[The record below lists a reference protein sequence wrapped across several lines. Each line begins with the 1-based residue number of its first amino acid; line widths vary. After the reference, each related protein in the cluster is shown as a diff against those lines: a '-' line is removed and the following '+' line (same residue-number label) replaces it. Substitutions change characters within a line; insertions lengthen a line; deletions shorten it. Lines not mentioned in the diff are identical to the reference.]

1 MTWSWKGFCTVCA
14 FAGATCLCVVT
25 GGAAAPLVS
34 AVAAPYV
41 IGGAV
46 ATGYFIG
53 DAADK
58 ESIEREKTLIQDQ
71 RYKDATSEADKQ
83 AQINNQNQT
92 LIQEIAGK
100 INGKIP
106 RQPHETDEYLNQQ
119 LVIAQS
125 NLKTGESR
133 LNKLRKDVDK
143 LRKDLGGGGSLVT
156 LLGLDKLS
164 FMDKVMIAGG
174 IVLVIYLLKS

>member
-1 MTWSWKGFCTVCA
+1 MSWWKVFCTACA
-14 FAGATCLCVVT
+14 AAGAICVCVAT
-25 GGAAAPLVS
+25 AGTATPLVAS
-34 AVAAPYV
+34 TVL
-41 IGGAV
+41 GWGAG
-46 ATGYFIG
+46 AGALGYLVG
-53 DAADK
+53 DKADK
-58 ESIEREKTLIQDQ
+58 EAAEREKSLMQDQ
-71 RYKDATSEADKQ
+71 RYKDATSEAEKQ
-83 AQINNQNQT
+83 NQQNNQNQL
-92 LIQEIAGK
+92 LISEIAGK

-106 RQPHETDEYLNQQ
+106 RQPHETDEYLKQQ

-125 NLKTGESR
+125 NLKTGENR

-143 LRKDLGGGGSLVT
+143 LRKDLGGSGSLVT